1 MRGADEPPALT
12 LVIPG
17 LRGAGERAS
26 DAAPELGAG
35 RLADLP
41 PLPALGSL
49 LAAATAF
56 PVPVSGPEA
65 TLLHLSG
72 IPQERA
78 QDAACAA
85 FCRLGEGGAPVD
97 GWWLRADPVYLR
109 ADFDRLVL
117 ADGEALAVTAAEA
130 AALAAELNERLFHL
144 DGLELEAPSPTRW
157 YLRLTGDPQI
167 RTCTLTGVVGRD
179 VAPCLPEG
187 PGARVWRT
195 RLNEAQMV
203 LHASPVNEARAVRGL
218 APINSLW
225 FWGPGMVAAPSPCW
239 SRVFGGGVLAQG
251 VAAASGRSQEPVPD
265 SAAALLTTASADRPV
280 LAVLDHTWGP
290 MLHGD
295 TARWREA
302 LAVLE
307 RDWFVALR
315 AHLLEVRSFHPVL
328 YTGDGQAWRLR
339 APPRWRRRATIRT
352 ALHNFIR

>member
-12 LVIPG
+12 LLIPG
-17 LRGAGERAS
+17 LSGTGERAS
-26 DAAPELGAG
+26 DAAPEPGEG

-85 FCRLGEGGAPVD
+85 FCRLGEGRAPVD
-97 GWWLRADPVYLR
+97 GWWLCADPVHLR
-109 ADFDRLVL
+109 VDFDRLVL
-117 ADGEALAVTAAEA
+117 SDGEALAVTGAEA

-167 RTCTLTGVVGRD
+167 RTCALSSVVGRD

-195 RLNEAQMV
+195 RLNEVQMV
-203 LHASPVNEARAVRGL
+203 LHMSPVNEARAARGL
-218 APINSLW
+218 APINGLW
-225 FWGPGMVAAPSPCW
+225 FWGPGTVAAPSPGW

-251 VAAASGRSQEPVPD
+251 VAAATGRSHEPVPD
-265 SAAALLTTASADRPV
+265 SAAALLTAASADRPV
-280 LAVLDHTWGP
+280 LAVLDHARVP

-295 TARWREA
+295 TVRWREA
-302 LAVLE
+302 LAALE

-315 AHLLEVRSFHPVL
+315 AHLREVRSFHPVL
-328 YTGDGQAWRLR
+328 YTGDGRAWRLR
-339 APPRWRRRATIRT
+339 APPRWRRRATIHS
-352 ALHNFIR
+352 ALRNFFR